1 MGTSRLADGFS
12 DQMSP
17 PVNCNTVRRVCT
29 SGVSAILVLLSAV
42 SDEPYQLR
50 TVALVAVWRP
60 PKEVQGGVQAQ
71 WYWAVK
77 NYSVSTEAR

>member
-1 MGTSRLADGFS
+1 MASPIRCLRRLTA
-12 DQMSP
+12 
-17 PVNCNTVRRVCT
+17 NCDTVRSFRG

-60 PKEVQGGVQAQ
+60 PKEVQGGAQAQ
-71 WYWAVK
+71 
-77 NYSVSTEAR
+77 